1 MLLTSLR
8 SKLVEV
14 WLHFFDLL
22 PSPKFLCDQNR
33 EKARTGTFAM
43 RASYST
49 KTNNLL
55 LKEKLSKKDIGTMLL
70 FSEPSIVLRS
80 MTAYGT
86 VCVSRGRN
94 RQVFVQHMLTERL
107 TTNDLLM
114 IAEATMTLNSMA
126 NLWC

>member
-1 MLLTSLR
+1 MLLTSLH

-14 WLHFFDLL
+14 WPHFFDLL

-43 RASYST
+43 RVSYST
-49 KTNNLL
+49 KTNNF
-55 LKEKLSKKDIGTMLL
+55 LKERLSKKDIGIMLL

-107 TTNDLLM
+107 TKSDLLM